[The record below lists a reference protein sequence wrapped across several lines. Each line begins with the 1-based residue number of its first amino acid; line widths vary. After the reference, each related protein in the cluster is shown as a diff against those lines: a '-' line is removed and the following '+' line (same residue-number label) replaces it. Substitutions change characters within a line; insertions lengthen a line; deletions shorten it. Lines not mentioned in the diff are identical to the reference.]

1 MVASPDAGFTFRE
14 RKRVNTNR
22 VVRAGLVPGA
32 AATVIFLVISGLVGR
47 LDATWVIG
55 GIVLGIVSG
64 AVSLS
69 IATLVAAAHRR
80 RAEPP
85 SAGSR

>member
-1 MVASPDAGFTFRE
+1 M
-14 RKRVNTNR
+14 NTSR
-22 VVRAGLVPGA
+22 VVKAGLIPGA
-32 AATVIFLVISGLVGR
+32 AGAVIFLVITGLVGK
-47 LDATWVIG
+47 LDASWVIG
-55 GIVLGIVSG
+55 GIVLGIVAG
-64 AVSLS
+64 AVSLL

>member
-1 MVASPDAGFTFRE
+1 M
-14 RKRVNTNR
+14 
-22 VVRAGLVPGA
+22 
-32 AATVIFLVISGLVGR
+32 IFLVITGLAGK

-64 AVSLS
+64 AVSLL